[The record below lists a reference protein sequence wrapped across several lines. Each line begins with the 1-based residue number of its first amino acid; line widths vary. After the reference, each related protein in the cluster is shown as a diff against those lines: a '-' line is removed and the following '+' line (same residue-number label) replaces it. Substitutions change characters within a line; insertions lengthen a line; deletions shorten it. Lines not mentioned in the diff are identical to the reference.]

1 MPITPEK
8 YIRKPLVVVGVEV
21 TDDNFMELALWVQ
34 GSIMNIDGSEAE
46 AIDPKNQF
54 ILVRVHNPKSP
65 RQSRAFV
72 GDWVLYSDRGYKVYT
87 PKAFKNTFDP
97 VNAVEFKPSRVDAK
111 RAQRDEDAKTLRK
124 DMLEKE
130 KWIGEAADIEAQ
142 DLPAEMVEDDE
153 PEEAAAILTPAAQQ
167 EAEVEQAKVELED
180 DEDKVGYD
188 TYLDEKEAD
197 EEHGE

>member
-34 GSIMNIDGSEAE
+34 GSIMNIDGSEPDGPVNPE
-46 AIDPKNQF
+46 KQF

-72 GDWVLYSDRGYKVYT
+72 GDWILYSDRGYKVYT

-97 VNAVEFKPSRVDAK
+97 VNAVEYKPSRVDAK
-111 RAQRDEDAKTLRK
+111 RAQRDEDAKALRAK
-124 DMLEKE
+124 MLEEEKE
-130 KWIGEAADIEAQ
+130 DQ
-142 DLPAEMVEDDE
+142 P
-153 PEEAAAILTPAAQQ
+153 ILTQDAQQ
-167 EAEVEQAKVELED
+167 EAEVEQAKVELNPED
-180 DEDKVGYD
+180 EGDY
-188 TYLDEKEAD
+188 YLDEKEKD
-197 EEHGE
+197 EGLYEEPGEAVRYPASEQAKVELEDTDYDE